1 MRVVWTFSFNFRQEK
16 TNKVIF
22 LASSISLS
30 PFAILPHCFLHSLP
44 DCSLLFSPVCVLTL
58 RYPCEL
64 LLYQVWEWALP
75 GSKASEHLQRW
86 MLLFS
91 DARSRLGRPL
101 WNLPQQGRGCVHTR
115 HMHGNT
121 HVFASSLIELCVI
134 LWYSLHSHFMIPEAY
149 PLLCPNTGYQQGE
162 DDNPK
167 GLWVINTI
175 ITPVLQR
182 CRSCGI
188 RYSLMLM
195 FFYSQILMNALMTL
209 ASMASASTQTALSD
223 VNAPW
228 DTVWTSVESDV
239 KVSLSSSSSF
249 SLFCHTLSQFIHL
262 GPHYR
267 KV

>member
-64 LLYQVWEWALP
+64 LLYQVWEWPLP

-121 HVFASSLIELCVI
+121 HVFASSSIKLCVLFYGIHYIHI
-134 LWYSLHSHFMIPEAY
+134 LWFQRRILFSVRIR
-149 PLLCPNTGYQQGE
+149 
-162 DDNPK
+162 D
-167 GLWVINTI
+167 INREKMTI
-175 ITPVLQR
+175 QKV
-182 CRSCGI
+182 C
-188 RYSLMLM
+188 
-195 FFYSQILMNALMTL
+195 
-209 ASMASASTQTALSD
+209 
-223 VNAPW
+223 
-228 DTVWTSVESDV
+228 
-239 KVSLSSSSSF
+239 VSL
-249 SLFCHTLSQFIHL
+249 TLNHPCSATL
-262 GPHYR
+262 L
-267 KV
+267 

>member
-1 MRVVWTFSFNFRQEK
+1 MRVVWTFSFNFCQEK

-30 PFAILPHCFLHSLP
+30 PFAILPHCFLQSLP

-121 HVFASSLIELCVI
+121 HVFASSLIKLCVLFYGIHYIHI
-134 LWYSLHSHFMIPEAY
+134 LWFQRRILFSVRIR
-149 PLLCPNTGYQQGE
+149 
-162 DDNPK
+162 D
-167 GLWVINTI
+167 INREKMTI
-175 ITPVLQR
+175 QKV
-182 CRSCGI
+182 C
-188 RYSLMLM
+188 
-195 FFYSQILMNALMTL
+195 
-209 ASMASASTQTALSD
+209 
-223 VNAPW
+223 
-228 DTVWTSVESDV
+228 
-239 KVSLSSSSSF
+239 VSL
-249 SLFCHTLSQFIHL
+249 TLNHPCSATL
-262 GPHYR
+262 L
-267 KV
+267 